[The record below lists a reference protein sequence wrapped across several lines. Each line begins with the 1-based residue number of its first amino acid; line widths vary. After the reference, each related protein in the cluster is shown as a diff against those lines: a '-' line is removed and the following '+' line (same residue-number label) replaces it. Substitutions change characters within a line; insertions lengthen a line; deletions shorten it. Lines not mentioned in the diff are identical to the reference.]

1 MTDEIDLDG
10 DENIVAE
17 AEQLY
22 RDATIEVKTL
32 SIKLVLAD
40 KAFALV
46 RSRMEKLVETIESLL
61 VSIENDDESDDH
73 TSSSTR
79 SDKVDGSDTE
89 SYSSHES
96 EDRDNLARRAKRAE
110 LSVEVAV
117 REALLARQEAEKIS
131 ADKQRE
137 IDSLKVSHL

>member
-40 KAFALV
+40 KAFELV
-46 RSRMEKLVETIESLL
+46 RNRMVKLVETIESLL
-61 VSIENDDESDDH
+61 VSIQNDDESDDD

-79 SDKVDGSDTE
+79 SDEVDGSDTE

-96 EDRDNLARRAKRAE
+96 EDRDKLARRAKRAE
-110 LSVEVAV
+110 LSAEVAV
-117 REALLARQEAEKIS
+117 REALLAKQEAEKIS

-137 IDSLKVSHL
+137 INSLKVRSL